1 LDECNKEFLRQ
12 LLSPLWGLRRQKS
25 KNAYVSTWV
34 YSRLTDSSEN
44 TYPRSLTILLSE
56 AKKAELQQPQ
66 GKLAPN
72 DHLLGWNSLTK
83 GLEAA
88 SVERCDAIKNE
99 YPELSEFFNNIVELG
114 SLFSDKQLKDFWQKS
129 KELQQ
134 PFNTFDNFLKCL
146 KDIGVLQDKKYSKK
160 YNYAIANIYID
171 GFNIR
176 TMGQKK

>member
-1 LDECNKEFLRQ
+1 M
-12 LLSPLWGLRRQKS
+12 
-25 KNAYVSTWV
+25 STWV

-88 SVERCDAIKNE
+88 SVERCDAMMD
-99 YPELSEFFNNIVELG
+99 LTSEKWDRRN
-114 SLFSDKQLKDFWQKS
+114 KS
-129 KELQQ
+129 NVSSIL
-134 PFNTFDNFLKCL
+134 
-146 KDIGVLQDKKYSKK
+146 I
-160 YNYAIANIYID
+160 
-171 GFNIR
+171 
-176 TMGQKK
+176 